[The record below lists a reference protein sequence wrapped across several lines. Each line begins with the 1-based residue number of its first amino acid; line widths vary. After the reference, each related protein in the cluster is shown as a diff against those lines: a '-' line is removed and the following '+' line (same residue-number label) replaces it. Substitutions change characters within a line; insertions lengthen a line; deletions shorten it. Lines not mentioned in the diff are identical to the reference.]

1 MSESTEQTTNNEST
15 ETKNRYEAVEYLHG
29 GNIKFP
35 DGIERGFFANSKP
48 GEKDGIELAQKLC
61 AELNELSSLREKLA
75 NAEQVERALRMDLE
89 GECNARAEAEAKL
102 VEAESKLAK
111 IAEATANA

>member
-1 MSESTEQTTNNEST
+1 MSESNETNTT
-15 ETKNRYEAVEYLHG
+15 ETKKSTYEAVEYTHG

-35 DGIERGFFANSKP
+35 DGVERGFFANSKP
-48 GEKDGIELAQKLC
+48 GKKDGIELAQKLC
-61 AELNELSSLREKLA
+61 SELNELSSIREKLA

-102 VEAESKLAK
+102 AEAEARLAK
-111 IAEATANA
+111 IAEATAPSE